1 MRCQKLPEDEWLGSR
16 QLLLQ
21 VHSPVPLYLSRA
33 YGENIGLPQRW
44 QGQPGSSPHV
54 RGKRA
59 RLRRHPGHPGLI
71 PAHTGKT
78 VIRVLTLSPTR
89 AHPRTYGERASL
101 KSVCDSQRG
110 SSPRIRGKPGH
121 DVANH
126 LPGGLTPAHAGKTH
140 WWKWSRPMG
149 WAHPRAYGE
158 NHLEE
163 AAEPFVKGSS
173 PRIRGKLM
181 AVMIATGSIGL
192 IPAHTGKTRRS
203 SQAKAGAR
211 AHPRAYGENTSLQS
225 SQGGSTGSSP
235 RIRGKH
241 GTNLTSRAYL
251 GLIPAHTGKTTPFKV
266 PFRNR
271 RAHPR
276 AYGENGCGECHEA
289 ALVGSSPR
297 IRGKQLLTL
306 VTGVRRGLIPAHTG
320 KTQRT

>member
-126 LPGGLTPAHAGKTH
+126 LPGGLTPAHAGKTRRFH
-140 WWKWSRPMG
+140 RKQRHPG
-149 WAHPRAYGE
+149 AHPRTYGE
-158 NHLEE
+158 NM
-163 AAEPFVKGSS
+163 FCGCS
-173 PRIRGKLM
+173 
-181 AVMIATGSIGL
+181 
-192 IPAHTGKTRRS
+192 
-203 SQAKAGAR
+203 
-211 AHPRAYGENTSLQS
+211 NTTL
-225 SQGGSTGSSP
+225 P
-235 RIRGKH
+235 
-241 GTNLTSRAYL
+241 
-251 GLIPAHTGKTTPFKV
+251 
-266 PFRNR
+266 
-271 RAHPR
+271 
-276 AYGENGCGECHEA
+276 
-289 ALVGSSPR
+289 GSSPR
-297 IRGKQLLTL
+297 IRGKQCAGWL
-306 VTGVRRGLIPAHTG
+306 
-320 KTQRT
+320 